1 MITDKNGNFFLNLGN
16 NIPVRT
22 FGPKELFGSNIE
34 IHVDGSSTR
43 DIFSDTGGTTNVNSS
58 GFSLVNRLSDISG
71 KNRHFYNYNA
81 ANTNTS
87 LAKVTTTPG
96 SFSAY
101 FSGNTVDTNKGR
113 IVYSS
118 STYVLQC
125 PTSVGG
131 VQSGGTGVFSGT
143 SAFTVCS
150 YSNVNTL
157 VSAFA
162 VRFGINYQNYEVP
175 ATGIPLV
182 GLGKAGTVQ
191 GFGNNCFQVFLKNVA
206 YTILTDMSQYYNTYH
221 LYTLTVTGTTY
232 SAYIDN
238 NLVGSGT
245 VLSASTFYPLN
256 GTNTA
261 FRYNQFYFNASS
273 AVNTIL
279 GNTFPTLESFITF
292 ECATPEKVALLY
304 EYFKRKYKN

>member
-16 NIPVRT
+16 NMPVRT
-22 FGPKELFGSNIE
+22 FGPKELFGNNIE
-34 IHVDGSSTR
+34 IHVDTTNPR
-43 DIFSDTGGTTNVNSS
+43 DIFSNTGGTTNVNSS
-58 GFSLVNRLSDISG
+58 GFTVVNRLSDISG
-71 KNRHFYNYNA
+71 KNRHFYNYTA
-81 ANTNTS
+81 ANTNTA
-87 LAKVTTTPG
+87 LAKLTTTPG

-113 IVYSS
+113 IIYSS

-125 PTSVGG
+125 PTSPN

-150 YSNVNTL
+150 YSNVNTSVL
-157 VSAFA
+157 SAA
-162 VRFGINYQNYEVP
+162 IRFGINYQNYEVP

-182 GLGKAGTVQ
+182 GLGKAGTGQ
-191 GFGNNCFQVFLKNVA
+191 GLGNNCFQVFLKNVA

-245 VLSASTFYPLN
+245 VSSPSTFYPLN

-261 FRYNQFYFNASS
+261 FRYNQFYFNGGS
-273 AVNTIL
+273 AVNSIY
-279 GNTFPTLESFITF
+279 GNSFPTAESFITF
-292 ECATPEKVALLY
+292 ECASPEKVALLY